1 MVAER
6 LNYEKWK
13 VFSLVFAVALVIS
26 LGFNV
31 YQSFDTSNNASYGN
45 SIQNDE
51 ANKQM
56 NFTFT
61 WGPKTQ
67 DIVNRTFKIEVS
79 AWFENHTSPWD
90 NTTYQ
95 MFYIILRVYD
105 DDYNSNDY
113 LGLVFD
119 MNHNGVIDLGA
130 EDDPLLTYADNS
142 TVYTWAAS
150 LMKEG
155 FFAVAEVPRIPA
167 LNKCRYDP
175 EKGYVFGSFGGAT
188 SDFASKFGDL
198 PAYIPIH
205 MCFYDANLYPGV
217 HVVSVQFRIY
227 IYS

>member
-1 MVAER
+1 MREILR
-6 LNYEKWK
+6 NRKWQL
-13 VFSLVFAVALVIS
+13 FSLVLAIALIIS
-26 LGFNV
+26 IGFNV
-31 YQSFDTSNNASYGN
+31 YQSFNTSNQCSNGDASE
-45 SIQNDE
+45 QL
-51 ANKQM
+51 

-61 WGPKTQ
+61 WGSEAQ
-67 DIVNRTFKIEVS
+67 DIVDGTFKIEVS
-79 AWFENHTSPWD
+79 VWFENHTSPWD
-90 NTTYQ
+90 NTTCQ

-105 DDYNSNDY
+105 DDYSSNDY

-167 LNKCRYDP
+167 LNRCRYDP
-175 EKGYVFGSFGGAT
+175 EKGYVFGSFGGPT

-198 PAYIPIH
+198 PTYIPIH